1 MLSAM
6 VVLHLIDHIVEVFLV
21 LRFLVVHLRLVIV
34 VDLVDLCLL
43 LLDLSS
49 LLGTDFNQTSVL
61 IF

>member
-1 MLSAM
+1 M
-6 VVLHLIDHIVEVFLV
+6 VVLHLSDHIVEVFLV